1 MAEESISEKQAI
13 IDALLRKY
21 PELVVPEL
29 TIRYDRLLD
38 EHPFY
43 LGMAASTLTT
53 EQGTT
58 VLISSLGL
66 GLSEKELAL
75 TILHETYHALHP
87 EDQGAGKE
95 ERAEEFAH
103 ARWAGIQERYEENM

>member
-1 MAEESISEKQAI
+1 MAEESISGKQAI

-43 LGMAASTLTT
+43 AGVAAAAHTT
-53 EQGTT
+53 VQGIT
-58 VLISSLGL
+58 VLISGVGRST
-66 GLSEKELAL
+66 S
-75 TILHETYHALHP
+75 
-87 EDQGAGKE
+87 
-95 ERAEEFAH
+95 
-103 ARWAGIQERYEENM
+103 ARQVSK